1 MKLEV
6 EHKSVAVAQDLSHD
20 LLSIISESSDKMTPF
35 IKLFWEQQ
43 KKVPRSAQGR
53 RYHPTIIRWC
63 ISIAAKSASAHDEL
77 RDTFKD
83 NIVVPSK
90 RILRDYSNAITPKT
104 GFNPGVIKEIKEVT
118 KHYSSSQR
126 YVAILFDE
134 MKVQGNLVWDKH
146 SGELIDYV
154 NLGDPDINFATL
166 ENIDEIV
173 THALLFMVRG
183 ITTTLKHTLGYFATA
198 AVTAVQMFPI
208 FWRAVSIL
216 EMNCNL
222 AVVAATADG
231 ASPNRRFF
239 QMHAGIQGNTEN
251 DVFCTNNLFNPE
263 RNILIF

>member
-1 MKLEV
+1 M
-6 EHKSVAVAQDLSHD
+6 
-20 LLSIISESSDKMTPF
+20 
-35 IKLFWEQQ
+35 
-43 KKVPRSAQGR
+43 
-53 RYHPTIIRWC
+53 
-63 ISIAAKSASAHDEL
+63 
-77 RDTFKD
+77 
-83 NIVVPSK
+83 
-90 RILRDYSNAITPKT
+90 
-104 GFNPGVIKEIKEVT
+104 IKEIREAT

-134 MKVQGNLVWDKH
+134 IKVQGNLVWDKH
-146 SGELIDYV
+146 SGELIGYV
-154 NLGDPDINFATL
+154 NLGVPDINFATL
-166 ENIDEIV
+166 ENIDEIA

-222 AVVAATADG
+222 AVVAATVDG

-251 DVFCTNNLFNPE
+251 DVVFRTKNLFNPE
-263 RNILIF
+263 RNIYFFSDVPHLLKTARNCLFNS